1 MTQATSQGPELLRSV
16 EDEVKAEIVRLL
28 SLRGGIGPEERERIG
43 ESLGKS
49 LADFLSLSWGGQ
61 YIYFPK
67 DGKRRAAMMYAEFDG
82 GNHADLAR
90 KYGVCVQ
97 TVYRVIKQERAA
109 RRMRQ
114 CSLLDDLI

>member
-1 MTQATSQGPELLRSV
+1 MTQATNLGPELLHSI
-16 EDEVKAEIVRLL
+16 EDEVKAELVRLL
-28 SLRGGIGPEERERIG
+28 SRRGDISPEERERIG
-43 ESLGKS
+43 ESLGRF

-61 YIYFPK
+61 LVYFPK
-67 DGKRRAAMMYAEFDG
+67 DSKRRATMMYAEFDG

-114 CSLLDDLI
+114 CSLLDDLS